1 MLIAYQ
7 EWSCEKQTYKL
18 YFGEVFMFSKL
29 LKVLLVTFPL
39 LTFGA
44 KSFAEIVNFEA
55 YPGNCR
61 ELGSSI
67 TTQGFVFLDNAD
79 RFFGCN
85 AGVIHNGSSVA
96 LISAGATSK
105 FAMREQSNSLFTL
118 SSLEAGS
125 RTSTAQA
132 LGFTVF
138 GTKFDTSVVSQ
149 SFTFSGFSFDLF
161 TLSPSFTDLTS
172 ARFVVK
178 SGGGNQFLVDNIA
191 INESLNNESLG
202 ATNVSSPLFVFGGL
216 VLLGMGFMRR
226 RS

>member
-1 MLIAYQ
+1 
-7 EWSCEKQTYKL
+7 
-18 YFGEVFMFSKL
+18 MFSKL

-44 KSFAEIVNFEA
+44 KSFAEIVNFED
-55 YPGNCR
+55 YSGSCR
-61 ELGSSI
+61 GLGSSI
-67 TTQGFVFLDNAD
+67 TTQGFVFNDSAGG
-79 RFFGCN
+79 FFGCN

-96 LISAGATSK
+96 LISANAASN
-105 FAMREQSNSLFTL
+105 FAMRDQSNSLFTL

-125 RTSTAQA
+125 RTNAQA

-172 ARFVVK
+172 ARFVIN

-191 INESLNNESLG
+191 INESLNNASLG